1 MPLSFIFKLVIHFL
15 KQKAIPFCFLLP
27 KHAHI
32 HDRPKMTHI
41 CRIIQIR
48 PITQQV
54 IQMSFIEI
62 NTKKQFKLHIHTT
75 VSSAL

>member
-1 MPLSFIFKLVIHFL
+1 MYSIPLIKPRIITCFHLKYLKTVITTL
-15 KQKAIPFCFLLP
+15 LLP

-41 CRIIQIR
+41 CRIIQMR

-62 NTKKQFKLHIHTT
+62 DTK
-75 VSSAL
+75 